1 MTRCSI
7 TIVIGLVLGSI
18 CPARGAQGDLAARN
32 KAAAQAM
39 SDGRYDAAAGIY
51 REMLT
56 ALPDEPGLLMNLGMA
71 LAMGSHEADALPPL
85 QRAVSLNPKLIPA
98 HMFLGSSYLALG
110 RAKEAVGPLER
121 VVAAQPSDIESRR
134 MLAQAYSATGRT
146 IDAVAQLRRITELA
160 PTVPAAWHAL
170 GHAYNALA
178 QEAMSTFQSEAEESP
193 WRRLLVADALAA
205 DGRFTDAFAVYR
217 AALERLPSMAT
228 IHDSIARIYEQ
239 TGHADW
245 AGIERAK
252 GAVPAA
258 ACVKRQALCDFRAG
272 RHRAALAAALAG
284 SDLES
289 RYWRARAA
297 TELAL
302 AAFKRLDALPDSR
315 ERHEVRAAL
324 AQSQR
329 RYVDAIAELK
339 AALKFAPGDP
349 ELVDDLGTSYYF
361 ARQYEDAVAT
371 LMPLVKASPG
381 DARLSTVVGDA
392 LLQLQ
397 RIDEAIPLLKR
408 AVERDASAS
417 MARLM
422 LGRAYVQSGDFAA
435 AIPLIEPQLSGDQD
449 GSLHVQLARAYT
461 GLGQKERAAAL
472 LTRSQELQRAAQ
484 ERADQVAGRTITPP
498 KK

>member
-1 MTRCSI
+1 MTRFI
-7 TIVIGLVLGSI
+7 PVVLILAVCRVSAAQGT
-18 CPARGAQGDLAARN
+18 QGDLAARN
-32 KAAAQAM
+32 KAAAEAM
-39 SDGRYDAAAGIY
+39 SQGRYDAAAGIY
-51 REMLT
+51 REMLN

-71 LAMGSHEADALPPL
+71 LAMGSHEADALQPL

-121 VVAAQPSDIESRR
+121 VVAAQPSDIEGRR
-134 MLAQAYSATGRT
+134 LLAQAFSATGRT
-146 IDAVAQLRRITELA
+146 VDAVAQLRRITELA

-193 WRRLLVADALAA
+193 WRQLLVADALAA
-205 DGRFTDAFAVYR
+205 DGRFTDAFALYR
-217 AALERLPSMAT
+217 ATLDQLPSMAS

-258 ACVKRQALCDFRAG
+258 TCAKRQALCDFRAG
-272 RHRAALAAALAG
+272 RHRTALAAALAG
-284 SDLES
+284 SNLES

-302 AAFKRLDALPDSR
+302 AAFKRLDTLPDSR
-315 ERHEVRAAL
+315 ERREVRAAV

-349 ELVDDLGTSYYF
+349 GLEDDLGTSYYF
-361 ARQYEDAVAT
+361 ARQYEEAVAT
-371 LMPLVKASPG
+371 LTPLVKASPD
-381 DARLSTVVGDA
+381 DARLSTVVGDS

-408 AVERDASAS
+408 AVERDPSAA
-417 MARLM
+417 MARLT
-422 LGRAYVQSGDFAA
+422 LGRAYLQKGEFAA
-435 AIPLIEPQLSGDQD
+435 AIPLIAPQLSGDQD

-461 GLGQKERAAAL
+461 GLGQQEKAAGL
-472 LTRSQELQRAAQ
+472 LARSQELQRAAQ
-484 ERADQVAGRTITPP
+484 ERADQVARRAITPP
-498 KK
+498 K